1 MTAQDHV
8 QLLAGILGFFAL
20 MAFIAAVVGIV
31 GGEPSIW
38 ASAVLLGLLGALA
51 YVVRKIRA

>member
-1 MTAQDHV
+1 MTAGDHL

-20 MAFIAAVVGIV
+20 MAFIAAVAGIV

-38 ASAVLLGLLGALA
+38 ASVVLLGLLVALGF
-51 YVVRKIRA
+51 VVRKIRS